1 MTLDCDRARE
11 LLSAWG
17 TAPEAQPDEADAL
30 EGHLSGCQA
39 CAALQRRYEALVA
52 TCDVAFAH
60 HVDAEAERRLAM
72 ATGAPEEGSEEYRS
86 AVEAMRRAVH
96 HAPSDAAAAAFVEA
110 AHAQRDATGSGD
122 RSGDTSAAPRRWRLA
137 LALAAAVLLTIGVWV
152 GVSLQGP
159 SVSDSPTSAPP
170 PEAGL
175 RIASLS
181 GDVRLDDS
189 PLGAAPGR
197 IYGVGTSVATGEA
210 SHVHLRDPDNAE
222 ITLVPDTQVEI
233 VAWSGQDTRLVLRSG
248 TLRAKVRRR
257 GADARFEVRTPNARL
272 TVVGTEFLVRYTG
285 GGTTVVKGT
294 SGKVRVERRD
304 GTLAGIVTAGIEVRV
319 ESTPQ
324 GVALAAE
331 PGPSGM
337 SEPAAV
343 EPAVAEPE
351 APEPGPG
358 ALLAARAAPARPT
371 PVARAPRP
379 GPPVLAG
386 AAPATGDSQ
395 PAFIGPD
402 QLADRPPE
410 PEPASVGPGQL
421 AGRPPEPEVAPPGG
435 PPPAPTLGHART
447 LLAEGDASQAV
458 AVLLQIEPGDWRR
471 DALLGDAFQIAGQHR
486 RARAAY
492 RNALGRVGGDP
503 GPLVEDLATL
513 EELRL
518 KDIPAATATWGS
530 YLRSHPDGSAAAR
543 AHLSLGRL
551 AVGRK
556 DHSTAEAHLRIVLA
570 SSPRPGQVASALTL
584 LGQHLIRAERW
595 SDAELVFAPYADEGA
610 GPGAEVALV
619 GLARVRIAQGD
630 AAAAH
635 RLIARYWKRFPSG
648 VRSQEVQQLE
658 RALTPSGGR

>member
-11 LLSAWG
+11 LLAARG
-17 TAPEAQPDEADAL
+17 TAPEAQPDEAAAL
-30 EGHLSGCQA
+30 EGHLTGCQA
-39 CAALQRRYEALVA
+39 CAALRRRYEALVA

-72 ATGAPEEGSEEYRS
+72 ATGAPEGGSEEYRS

-96 HAPSDAAAAAFVEA
+96 HAPSDAAAAAFVQA
-110 AHAQRDATGSGD
+110 AHAQRDATGSG
-122 RSGDTSAAPRRWRLA
+122 GTSAAPRRWRLA
-137 LALAAAVLLTIGVWV
+137 LALAAAVLLTIGVGV

-159 SVSDSPTSAPP
+159 SVSDSSTSAPP

-175 RIASLS
+175 RIASHS
-181 GDVRLDDS
+181 GDVLLDDS

-197 IYGVGTSVATGEA
+197 IDGAGTSVATGEA
-210 SHVHLRDPDNAE
+210 SHAHLRDPDNAE
-222 ITLVPDTQVEI
+222 LTLVPDTQVEI

-257 GADARFEVRTPNARL
+257 GPDARFEVRTENARL
-272 TVVGTEFLVRYTG
+272 TVVGTEFLVRYTD

-304 GTLAGIVTAGIEVRV
+304 GTLAGIVTAGVEVRV
-319 ESTPQ
+319 EPTPQ
-324 GVALAAE
+324 VVALAAE

-343 EPAVAEPE
+343 EPAFAEPE

-358 ALLAARAAPARPT
+358 ALLAARAAPSRPT

-379 GPPVLAG
+379 GPPVLEG

-395 PAFIGPD
+395 PAS
-402 QLADRPPE
+402 A
-410 PEPASVGPGQL
+410 GPGQL
-421 AGRPPEPEVAPPGG
+421 ADRSPASAGPGQLADRSPKPEPEVAPPGG

-447 LLAEGDASQAV
+447 LLAEGDAHQAI
-458 AVLLQIEPGDWRR
+458 AVLLEIDPGDWRR

-492 RNALGRVGGDP
+492 RSALSRVEGDP

-513 EELRL
+513 EEVRLRDL
-518 KDIPAATATWGS
+518 PSATATWS
-530 YLRSHPDGSAAAR
+530 RYLRSHPGGSAAAR

-556 DHSTAEAHLRIVLA
+556 DHSTAEAHLRTVLA
-570 SSPRPGQVASALTL
+570 SSPRSEHVETALTL
-584 LGQHLIRAERW
+584 LGQQLIRAERW
-595 SDAELVFAPYADEGA
+595 SDAEVVFAPYADEGA

-648 VRSQEVQQLE
+648 VRGQEVQQLE